1 MTMLY
6 TIGALMAL
14 VAMLF
19 IALPLL
25 RQRKPDTAPAQDAAN
40 VAIYTD
46 QIAEL
51 DNDLRNNLLTQTQ
64 YDLAKPELER
74 RMLQDVPVHEAPA
87 PASAEQSSRWFGASL
102 SLLVPLL
109 AIGIYF
115 QIGTPDAINAPAQLE
130 QVADA
135 HNQEIEA
142 ILPQLLQHLQNQPDD
157 IEAWKNLGRA
167 MLALQRFE
175 EAAQAFEKITQITPK
190 SAAAFADYAD
200 SLGMAQGQKLAGKPT
215 QMIAQA
221 LKLDPKNPKA
231 RYLAGFASI
240 EAGDIKAAIKH
251 WETLLAQ
258 LPPEQRGVDA
268 LREKI
273 AELKQQA
280 GLASPAADAVAAV
293 KPAAGTAPSI
303 SGQARLNSALQ
314 SQASPEDTV
323 FVFARAIQGPKMPL
337 ALMRVQVKD
346 LPVAFNLDDSMAMSP
361 QMKLSSF
368 PDVVIVARVSKNGTA
383 ITQPGDLEG
392 VSAPVKLGARNVQ
405 VEISRKVQ

>member
-1 MTMLY
+1 MTTLY
-6 TIGALMAL
+6 IIGAIMAL

-19 IALPLL
+19 VALPLL
-25 RQRKPDTAPAQDAAN
+25 RHRKPDVAPAQDAAN
-40 VAIYTD
+40 VAIYSD

-51 DNDLRNNLLTQTQ
+51 ENDLSNGLLSQAQ
-64 YDLAKPELER
+64 FDLAKPELER
-74 RMLQDVPVHEAPA
+74 RLLQDVPVSFAEKPA
-87 PASAEQSSRWFGASL
+87 TQSARWFGVTL

-109 AIGIYF
+109 AVGIYF
-115 QIGTPDAINAPAQLE
+115 QLGAPDAINAPAAVDQTASE
-130 QVADA
+130 

-157 IEAWKNLGRA
+157 IAAWKNLGRA
-167 MLALQRFE
+167 LLALQRFD
-175 EAAQAFEKITQITPK
+175 EAAQAFEKITQITPN

-215 QMIAQA
+215 QVIAQA

-231 RYLAGFASI
+231 LYLSGFASI
-240 EAGDIKAAIKH
+240 EAGNLKEAIKH

-258 LPPEQRGVDA
+258 LPPEQRGVDT

-273 AELKQQA
+273 ADLKQQA
-280 GLASPAADAVAAV
+280 GLASPTAEAATAV
-293 KPAAGTAPSI
+293 KPTDGATVTI
-303 SGQARLNSALQ
+303 SGQARLSPALK

-323 FVFARAIQGPKMPL
+323 FVFARAVQGPKMPL

-346 LPVAFNLDDSMAMSP
+346 LPVEFKLDDSMAMSP
-361 QMKLSSF
+361 QMKLSNF
-368 PDVVIVARVSKNGTA
+368 PDVVIVARVSKSGTA

-392 VSAPVKLGARNVQ
+392 VSAPVKLGARNVKI
-405 VEISRKVQ
+405 EISRKIE

>member
-1 MTMLY
+1 MTTLY

-14 VAMLF
+14 AAMLF

-25 RQRKPDTAPAQDAAN
+25 RQRKVETAPAQEAAN
-40 VAIYTD
+40 VAIYSD

-51 DNDLRNNLLTQTQ
+51 DNDLRNNLLTQAQ

-74 RMLQDVPVHEAPA
+74 RLLQDVAQDATATPAKQSAP
-87 PASAEQSSRWFGASL
+87 WFGIGL

-115 QIGTPDAINAPAQLE
+115 QIGAPDAIHAPAL
-130 QVADA
+130 VAQTEDA

-142 ILPQLLQHLQNQPDD
+142 ILPQLLQHLQKQPDD
-157 IEAWKNLGRA
+157 VDAWKNLGRA
-167 MLALQRFE
+167 MLALQRFD

-190 SAAAFADYAD
+190 SATAFADYAD

-240 EAGDIKAAIKH
+240 EAGDLNAAIKH

-258 LPPEQRGVDA
+258 LPPEQRGVDS

-280 GLASPAADAVAAV
+280 GLASPAPDTAAV
-293 KPAAGTAPSI
+293 KPAADSAASI
-303 SGQARLNSALQ
+303 SGLANLNAALK

-323 FVFARAIQGPKMPL
+323 FVFARAVAGPKMPL

-346 LPVAFNLDDSMAMSP
+346 LPVKFNLDDSMAMSP

-368 PDVVIVARVSKNGTA
+368 AEVVIVARVSKSGTA

-405 VEISRKVQ
+405 VDISRKVQ

>member
-1 MTMLY
+1 MTTLY
-6 TIGALMAL
+6 TIGALMTL

-19 IALPLL
+19 IAIPLL
-25 RQRKPDTAPAQDAAN
+25 RQRKSDDSPAQDAAN

-51 DNDLRNNLLTQTQ
+51 DNDLRNDLLTQAQ

-74 RMLQDVPVHEAPA
+74 RLLQDVPTSGAKTPA
-87 PASAEQSSRWFGASL
+87 KQSARWFGVGL

-109 AIGIYF
+109 AVGLYF
-115 QIGTPDAINAPAQLE
+115 QIGAPDAINAPAEIAQT
-130 QVADA
+130 ADA
-135 HNQEIEA
+135 HNQEIAA
-142 ILPQLLQHLQNQPDD
+142 ILPQLLQHLKNQPDD
-157 IEAWKNLGRA
+157 IDALKNLGRA

-215 QMIAQA
+215 QMITQA

-240 EAGDIKAAIKH
+240 EAGDLKAAIKH

-258 LPPEQRGVDA
+258 LPPEQRGVDG

-280 GLASPAADAVAAV
+280 GLASPTSEVVTGV
-293 KPAAGTAPSI
+293 KPTADKASAI
-303 SGQARLNSALQ
+303 SGQAQLSAALK

-323 FVFARAIQGPKMPL
+323 FVFARAVAGPKMPL
-337 ALMRVQVKD
+337 ALLRVQVKD
-346 LPVAFNLDDSMAMSP
+346 LPVKFNLDDSMAMSP

-368 PDVVIVARVSKNGTA
+368 PEVVIVARVSKSGTA
-383 ITQPGDLEG
+383 ITLPGDLEG

-405 VEISRKVQ
+405 VEISRKIE

>member
-25 RQRKPDTAPAQDAAN
+25 RQRQADTAPAQDDAN

-51 DNDLRNNLLTQTQ
+51 DNDLRNNLLTQAQ
-64 YDLAKPELER
+64 YNLAKPELER
-74 RMLQDVPVHEAPA
+74 RLLQDVPQGETLAPA
-87 PASAEQSSRWFGASL
+87 TQSARWFGVGL

-115 QIGTPDAINAPAQLE
+115 QIGAPDAIHAPALIAQNE
-130 QVADA
+130 DA

-142 ILPQLLQHLQNQPDD
+142 ILPQLLQHLQKQPDD
-157 IEAWKNLGRA
+157 VDALKNLGRA
-167 MLALQRFE
+167 MLALQRFDD
-175 EAAQAFEKITQITPK
+175 AALAFEKITQITPK

-240 EAGDIKAAIKH
+240 EAGDLKAAVKH

-258 LPPEQRGVDA
+258 LPPEQRGVDS

-280 GLASPAADAVAAV
+280 GLASPVSDAVAAA
-293 KPAAGTAPSI
+293 KPAAGAAPSI
-303 SGQARLNSALQ
+303 SGQASLNAALK

-323 FVFARAIQGPKMPL
+323 FVFARAVAGPKMPL

-346 LPVAFNLDDSMAMSP
+346 LPVKFNLDDSMAMSP

-368 PDVVIVARVSKNGTA
+368 PEVVIVARVSKSGTA

-392 VSAPVKLGARNVQ
+392 VSAPVQLGARNVQ

>member
-1 MTMLY
+1 MTTLY
-6 TIGALMAL
+6 TLGALMAL
-14 VAMLF
+14 AAMLF

-25 RQRKPDTAPAQDAAN
+25 RQRKVDTAPAQDAAN

-51 DNDLRNNLLTQTQ
+51 DNDLRNNLLTQAQ

-74 RMLQDVPVHEAPA
+74 RLLQDVAQGETAAPA
-87 PASAEQSSRWFGASL
+87 KQSAPWFGVGL

-115 QIGTPDAINAPAQLE
+115 QIGTPDAIHAPALVTQN
-130 QVADA
+130 VDA

-142 ILPQLLQHLQNQPDD
+142 ILPQLQQHLQNQPDD
-157 IEAWKNLGRA
+157 VDAWKNLGRA

-221 LKLDPKNPKA
+221 LKLDSKNPKA
-231 RYLAGFASI
+231 LYLAGFASI
-240 EAGDIKAAIKH
+240 EAGDPKAAVKH

-258 LPPEQRGVDA
+258 LPPEQRGVDS

-280 GLASPAADAVAAV
+280 GLVSPAAGTPAV
-293 KPAAGTAPSI
+293 KPAADSAASI
-303 SGQARLNSALQ
+303 SGQANLNATLK

-323 FVFARAIQGPKMPL
+323 FVFARAVAGPKMPL
-337 ALMRVQVKD
+337 ALLRVQVKD
-346 LPVAFNLDDSMAMSP
+346 LPVKFNLDDSMAMSP

-368 PDVVIVARVSKNGTA
+368 PEVVIVARVSKSGTA